1 MRARGAGERR
11 GLGRSREE
19 GLGQSGGRASEDAV
33 QAGNENVET
42 KAGGNRKSLLNELT
56 VSVQDARN

>member
-11 GLGRSREE
+11 GLGRSHEE
-19 GLGQSGGRASEDAV
+19 GLGQSGGRASEGAV

-42 KAGGNRKSLLNELT
+42 KAGGK
-56 VSVQDARN
+56 